1 MTDSSGQS
9 PADQPPAA
17 PATGIPR
24 ALFLLLLLPCA
35 GSALATL
42 MPDHAPALQV
52 VTERPALV
60 FESYLA
66 DTSQFEAESRPVI
79 TEEFFF
85 RNQGQNPVEI
95 AELKPSCGCLAPTAT
110 PRIIAPGET
119 GRITL
124 PVRTANEP
132 SGLREYLVTVRYLDP
147 NPREVTLTCRML
159 LPQKKLLIEPRV
171 VMVMGQPAPTAV
183 HEVAISDFREGRPQQ
198 PIQIARIEATPAFVQ
213 ASLAVQST
221 GEELSQTRLNIRFD
235 GTQPPGQHR
244 GLVAVFTN
252 DPDYPVIQI
261 PVVVGSRII
270 SSPGSAGTAP
280 VEAPRAR
287 SAPEMGRVVINRN
300 VLSESGAADLQ
311 ITAPANWQTGA
322 VEAWPP
328 QLNATYVPAKV
339 TDNSSTTTENTDP
352 QTQKLSLRV
361 GVTELPPAGL
371 NQGVLTLHFTTPDG
385 PRMLTVPMSLIW
397 L

>member
-1 MTDSSGQS
+1 MNKLLGGYCRLIEWLLVAMMALMVVLVFGNVVARYAFNGGITVSEEVSRWLFVWMTFLGAVVGVRERAHLGSDMLTSRLGPTGKKICLALGQS
-9 PADQPPAA
+9 LMIY
-17 PATGIPR
+17 ATWL
-24 ALFLLLLLPCA
+24 LF
-35 GSALATL
+35 
-42 MPDHAPALQV
+42 
-52 VTERPALV
+52 
-60 FESYLA
+60 
-66 DTSQFEAESRPVI
+66 
-79 TEEFFF
+79 
-85 RNQGQNPVEI
+85 
-95 AELKPSCGCLAPTAT
+95 
-110 PRIIAPGET
+110 
-119 GRITL
+119 
-124 PVRTANEP
+124 
-132 SGLREYLVTVRYLDP
+132 SG
-147 NPREVTLTCRML
+147 
-159 LPQKKLLIEPRV
+159 
-171 VMVMGQPAPTAV
+171 A
-183 HEVAISDFREGRPQQ
+183 
-198 PIQIARIEATPAFVQ
+198 
-213 ASLAVQST
+213 
-221 GEELSQTRLNIRFD
+221 LSQTRLNIRFD

-270 SSPGSAGTAP
+270 SSPGSVGTAP

-339 TDNSSTTTENTDP
+339 TDNSATTTENTDA
-352 QTQKLSLRV
+352 QTQKLALRV